1 MLLMTTHLF
10 FLLLDTDD
18 HRYDT
23 TRPVT
28 GGAIPVYITPTPI
41 KGCDP
46 QLKPPALSLPP
57 IPLFSHGATTP
68 VHIIEST
75 ELLSDSGS

>member
-1 MLLMTTHLF
+1 MTTHLF
-10 FLLLDTDD
+10 FLLSDTND
-18 HRYDT
+18 HRYNT

-28 GGAIPVYITPTPI
+28 GGAIPVYVTPI
-41 KGCDP
+41 KRCDP

-68 VHIIEST
+68 VHIVELM
-75 ELLSDSGS
+75 ELLSDSGL